1 MIEISFSE
9 FSWSRPLSSP
19 EILLISSPF
28 RSVGFI
34 DRLNTPHACAN
45 KAGGTS
51 KEGAVIHLSGK
62 DGLGIRILF
71 ETRENQSFAA
81 NLQVERGGDASR
93 V

>member
-1 MIEISFSE
+1 MESA
-9 FSWSRPLSSP
+9 PLEPGNFAS
-19 EILLISSPF
+19 LLAIG
-28 RSVGFI
+28 SVGFI
-34 DRLNTPHACAN
+34 DRPKYASHACAN
-45 KAGGTS
+45 KARGTS

-81 NLQVERGGDASR
+81 NLQVERGGGTSW